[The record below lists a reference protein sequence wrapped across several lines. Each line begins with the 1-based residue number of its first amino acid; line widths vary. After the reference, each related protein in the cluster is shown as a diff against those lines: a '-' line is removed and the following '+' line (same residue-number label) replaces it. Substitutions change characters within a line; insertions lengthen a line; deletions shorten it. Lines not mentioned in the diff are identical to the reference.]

1 MHLSIFIAITR
12 IKTDT
17 WLKKEGHALL
27 TMPVWLKKKWHLD
40 LDQMWGE
47 FKLSTSQKEKSF
59 PVAQK
64 L

>member
-1 MHLSIFIAITR
+1 
-12 IKTDT
+12 
-17 WLKKEGHALL
+17 
-27 TMPVWLKKKWHLD
+27 MPVWLKKKWHLD

-64 L
+64 LKIENLKKITSFPTVIEQSHNFNFTL